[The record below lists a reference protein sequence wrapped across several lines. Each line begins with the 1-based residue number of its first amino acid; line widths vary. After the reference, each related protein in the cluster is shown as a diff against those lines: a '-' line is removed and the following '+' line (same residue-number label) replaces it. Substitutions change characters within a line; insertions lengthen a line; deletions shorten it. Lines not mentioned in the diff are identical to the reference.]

1 MVVGG
6 LSVCDPDRATVSS
19 NVVVCDEQVKIV
31 VLVMKLVSGYLFISV
46 KQYNEAEVRKLP
58 DEDAFEWR
66 LPSIDVSSWFLPWY
80 MRSGEVFALHEE
92 VYYVTAIL
100 LTSLQDFR
108 LVIIFLTRVF
118 WV

>member
-80 MRSGEVFALHEE
+80 MRSG
-92 VYYVTAIL
+92 L
-100 LTSLQDFR
+100 LVVIVNMRFR
-108 LVIIFLTRVF
+108 
-118 WV
+118 

>member
-80 MRSGEVFALHEE
+80 MRSGLLVVIVRSLLFMKKSTMLRLSCLLHCK
-92 VYYVTAIL
+92 
-100 LTSLQDFR
+100 TSG
-108 LVIIFLTRVF
+108 
-118 WV
+118 